1 MKKFAPLFLC
11 IISLVGLV
19 MVSFGFLKMKFSPL
33 PPVSSMNIDAQHSK
47 EFADANQ
54 RILTN
59 TQVLSR
65 ISNLGIFSLGN
76 LTAPLAGNSPELL
89 DPKAP
94 NAKTGAGMT
103 GSKSAAVANVSPIS
117 MIYVSNNMARVVMNG
132 NTYSVGDRLP
142 GGANLVEINLDS
154 ITTET
159 KGRRQKIKA
168 PQTAVVGSTQ
178 KLKAKEEI
186 Q

>member
-11 IISLVGLV
+11 VISLVGLV
-19 MVSFGFLKMKFSPL
+19 MVSFGFLKMKLSPM
-33 PPVSSMNIDAQHSK
+33 PPVSSSNIDAQYSK
-47 EFADANQ
+47 EFADTNQ

-59 TQVLSR
+59 TQALSR
-65 ISNLGIFSLGN
+65 LSNLGIFSMGN
-76 LTAPLAGNSPELL
+76 MTAPLAGNSAEVL

-94 NAKTGAGMT
+94 NGKNTPGMF
-103 GSKSAAVANVSPIS
+103 GSKQVAVPNASPIS
-117 MIYVSNNMARVVMNG
+117 MIYVSNNMSRVVING

-154 ITTET
+154 IITEN

-168 PQTAVVGSTQ
+168 PQSSIVGSTQ
-178 KLKAKEEI
+178 KLKPKEEI